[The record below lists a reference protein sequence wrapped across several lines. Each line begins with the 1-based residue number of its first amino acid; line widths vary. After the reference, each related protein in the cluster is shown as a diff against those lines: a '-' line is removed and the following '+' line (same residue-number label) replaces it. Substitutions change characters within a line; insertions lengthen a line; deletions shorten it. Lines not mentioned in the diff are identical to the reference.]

1 MKPRYEK
8 RIPKVIS
15 NKTVDIYGYTIREH
29 ESDYFYTL
37 LTAVCQAIYDEVYEG
52 LPPEKL
58 DPRFPTAFKNLF
70 YRVKNDYYMGKWN
83 IELTIIEE

>member
-15 NKTVDIYGYTIREH
+15 NRTIDVYGYKVKERDR
-29 ESDYFYTL
+29 DYFYNL

-52 LPPEKL
+52 KPVEKL
-58 DPRFPTAFKNLF
+58 DPRFPQHFKNQF
-70 YRVKNDYYMGKWN
+70 YRLKNDYYQGLWQ